1 MAETLKNLFR
11 VNRYG
16 GMLLIVL
23 LAYSIGLLVLRFVLA
38 TSYLPE
44 TGGVSINI
52 LYGIVRIV
60 HGEFLY
66 SDPEQPP
73 FAIIQYMPLHFQLIK
88 FLSGITGNDGEI
100 HGIMM
105 VNRLFCLSM
114 DLLTTFLLGRH
125 LRRNF
130 RLPPAETILLSIL
143 YFCCIPSIL
152 FGRADNLYLLFF
164 LLAVLMMTAQ
174 GSPSTGWKKI
184 AAAGMFT
191 ALSMLTKQ
199 TGIFLAFYLC
209 FYLLFIER
217 NRKSVMIFVGSVTL
231 TFGSLLLLLQ
241 SGEWHDMKLNIIDG
255 VRNGI
260 NANWFFEVIFK
271 NFFLKFSYLLA
282 LGFLTGILLLKKRE
296 HNLDVFI
303 GMGLFF
309 YFIVASVT
317 SFKAGS
323 GPNYFLEFI
332 LLTLIGIGWL
342 ITQHKLDLRYYMPM
356 AFVLVPFFIIA
367 SANDKGWGDL
377 PQLRKVRQDE
387 LYARDAAGYVRKKIR
402 NDEWVLNT
410 FHKQST
416 INLQLADKALFP
428 TREVALTFCKPM
440 GVFHFNDFNRLVT
453 QQKVGFIFDKKDHF
467 PETFIEIPLRGFAP
481 DTVIGNYAIY
491 SLTDR

>member
-1 MAETLKNLFR
+1 MAETLKKFFR
-11 VNRYG
+11 ENQYAG
-16 GMLLIVL
+16 ILLIIL
-23 LAYSIGLLVLRFVLA
+23 MTYSTGLLVLRLVLA

-44 TGGVSINI
+44 TGGVSINV
-52 LYGIVRIV
+52 LYGIVRVV
-60 HGEFLY
+60 HGELLY
-66 SDPEQPP
+66 TDPEQPP
-73 FAIIQYMPLHFQLIK
+73 FAIIQYMPLHFHLIK
-88 FLSGITGNDGEI
+88 ILSVITGNEGDI
-100 HGIMM
+100 HGLMV
-105 VNRLFCLSM
+105 VNRLFCLSL
-114 DLLTTFLLGRH
+114 DVLTTILLVWH
-125 LRRNF
+125 MRRNF
-130 RLPPAETILLSIL
+130 RLSVTEAFLFPAL
-143 YFCCIPSIL
+143 YFCCIPSII

-164 LLAVLMMTAQ
+164 LLANLMIIGPGQ
-174 GSPSTGWKKI
+174 SSTGWKKI
-184 AAAGMFT
+184 AAAGLFT

-199 TGIFLAFYLC
+199 TGIFLALYLC
-209 FYLLFIER
+209 SYLIFIDR
-217 NRKSVMIFVGSVTL
+217 NWKGVLIFGGTLTL
-231 TFGSLLLLLQ
+231 TFVSLLLLLK
-241 SGEWHDMKLNIIDG
+241 SGEWHDMKLNIFDG

-260 NANWFFEVIFK
+260 NANWFFEVILK

-282 LGFLTGILLLKKRE
+282 LGFLIGILLLKKRE
-296 HNLDVFI
+296 HNYDVFI

-332 LLTLIGIGWL
+332 ILTLIGLGWL
-342 ITQHKLDLRYYMPM
+342 IARHKLVMRPYMPM

-377 PQLRKVRQDE
+377 PQLSRFRLDE
-387 LYARDAAGYVRKKIR
+387 LKARDAALYVRNRIR
-402 NDEWVLNT
+402 EDEWVLTT

-440 GVFHFNDFNRLVT
+440 GVFHFNDFNRLVARR
-453 QQKVGFIFDKKDHF
+453 KVGFIIDKKNHF
-467 PETFIEIPLRGFAP
+467 PETFIEIPLRGYQP